1 MNPPQDLQ
9 NRYFQPAMPPHLLT
23 RTEPGES
30 NGSSLSSI
38 LFWICV
44 GIALMVFAFYLG
56 VLAPILNALKRGFSK
71 QKPTQP
77 APLTFEVI
85 EAENQHEQHEK
96 NDNESIS
103 PGVDQE
109 QEIDRRFSTIAD
121 KYGLLEKAQ
130 NNGHSFGMN
139 PANDNFSKDD
149 GQ

>member
-23 RTEPGES
+23 RTEPREP
-30 NGSSLSSI
+30 NGSSLSTI

-44 GIALMVFAFYLG
+44 GMALMIFAFYLG

-77 APLTFEVI
+77 APLTFEII
-85 EAENQHEQHEK
+85 EVENQQEQPEK
-96 NDNESIS
+96 TGDEPNDT
-103 PGVDQE
+103 DAE

-130 NNGHSFGMN
+130 NNGHFFGMN
-139 PANDNFSKDD
+139 PANDKSSKDD

>member
-23 RTEPGES
+23 RTEPGEP

-56 VLAPILNALKRGFSK
+56 VLAPILNALKRGFIK

-85 EAENQHEQHEK
+85 EVENQ
-96 NDNESIS
+96 
-103 PGVDQE
+103 QE
-109 QEIDRRFSTIAD
+109 QPEKTGDELNNTDAEQDIDRRFSTIAD

-139 PANDNFSKDD
+139 PANDKLS
-149 GQ
+149 

>member
-30 NGSSLSSI
+30 KESSPASI

-44 GIALMVFAFYLG
+44 GMALMIFAFYLG
-56 VLAPILNALKRGFSK
+56 VLAPVLNAMKRGFSK

-85 EAENQHEQHEK
+85 EVENQQEQHEK
-96 NDNESIS
+96 TGDNLNNT
-103 PGVDQE
+103 DAE

-139 PANDNFSKDD
+139 PANDKSSKDN